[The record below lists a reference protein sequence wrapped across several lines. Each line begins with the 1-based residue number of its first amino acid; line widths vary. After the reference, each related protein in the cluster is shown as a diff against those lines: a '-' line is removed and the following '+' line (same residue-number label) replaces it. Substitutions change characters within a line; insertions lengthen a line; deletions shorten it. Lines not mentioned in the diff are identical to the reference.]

1 LPHISPLATPAF
13 VVEFRRHAEHAGFD
27 GLWVADHLAIPRK
40 MQSAYRL
47 TRSPAVIESEGLR
60 RTMGLNLEMISTL
73 AVAAAVTTNIRLATG
88 VAVLPL
94 RNLIV
99 NA

>member
-1 LPHISPLATPAF
+1 
-13 VVEFRRHAEHAGFD
+13 
-27 GLWVADHLAIPRK
+27 
-40 MQSAYRL
+40 MQSAYTL
-47 TRSPAVIESEGLR
+47 TGSPAVIESEGLR

-94 RNLIV
+94 RNPIV
-99 NA
+99 NARQLATIDLYSGGRLILGVGVGWLAS